1 MFGVPREAA
10 TCETIKCKDRQH
22 CLTDL
27 KTHKPRCVSC
37 SYKCPRSKRQQG
49 YGKLYRDA
57 KNVPFY
63 DHVNVKLCGT
73 NNRTYHSWCHMQKDS
88 CTTGFYIDVQHGGSC
103 AFGR

>member
-1 MFGVPREAA
+1 MISCAPSEAA

-37 SYKCPRSKRQQG
+37 SYKCPRTKRQQG
-49 YGKLYRDA
+49 YGKPFREA
-57 KNVPFY
+57 KNSLFN
-63 DHVNVKLCGT
+63 DHNVKLCGT

-88 CTTGFYIDVQHGGSC
+88 CNTGFYIDVLHSGTCS
-103 AFGR
+103 FGR